1 MSLTRRQMS
10 IPSQQH
16 KWYGSSLFD
25 LNISGSSFTIQ
36 NQNSNTLFQATGSS
50 SILGYQ
56 SGNSTINGNVYIPDL
71 ENQLPFDGN
80 SYPVLANDQVGRIYT
95 TSLLPGSVGG
105 VNYNL
110 SGLPDNTLMV
120 TGSQSYGGLV
130 PIVAGQAG
138 GSDPTGF
145 TSINVPV
152 AIGVTSTYL
161 PYQLVGSSDINI
173 AYDNVTRTVT
183 FTASNIL
190 LQEALVINSD
200 LAIATSIPAVA
211 GVISIP
217 VRQNSI
223 VVLGSDWR
231 YVEFTVSSSTNV
243 LTGTGIVIQGVMQGT
258 KFDIDIVTSLGD
270 YYTQSFYSNNPYN
283 SSTIGT
289 FQNPIS
295 YNASFV
301 PAAEA
306 QVEVVQ
312 VTSLANTYNAALYL
326 PLGFNNSPSPGILTM
341 KVRIQN
347 PLPFKLPPPS
357 PLP

>member
-1 MSLTRRQMS
+1 MSLTHRQMS

-120 TGSQSYGGLV
+120 TGPQSYGGLV
-130 PIVAGQAG
+130 PIENGQ
-138 GSDPTGF
+138 TGF

-161 PYQLVGSSDINI
+161 PYQLVGSPDINI
-173 AYDNVTRTVT
+173 TYDNVTRTVT

-217 VRQNSI
+217 VGQNSI

-312 VTSLANTYNAALYL
+312 VTSLSNTYNAALYL

-357 PLP
+357 LP

>member
-1 MSLTRRQMS
+1 MSLTHRQMS

-80 SYPVLANDQVGRIYT
+80 RYPVLANDQVGRIYT

-120 TGSQSYGGLV
+120 TGPQSYGGLV
-130 PIVAGQAG
+130 PIENGQ
-138 GSDPTGF
+138 TGF

-161 PYQLVGSSDINI
+161 PYQLVGSPDINI
-173 AYDNVTRTVT
+173 TYDNVTRTVT

-217 VRQNSI
+217 VGQNSI

-312 VTSLANTYNAALYL
+312 VTSLSNTYNAALYL

-347 PLPFKLPPPS
+347 PLPFKLPL

>member
-1 MSLTRRQMS
+1 MSLTHRQMS
-10 IPSQQH
+10 IPQQQH

-80 SYPVLANDQVGRIYT
+80 SFPVLANDQVGRIYT

-120 TGSQSYGGLV
+120 TGPQSYGGLV
-130 PIVAGQAG
+130 PIENGQ
-138 GSDPTGF
+138 TGF

-161 PYQLVGSSDINI
+161 PYQLVGSPDINI
-173 AYDNVTRTVT
+173 TYDNVTRTVT

-211 GVISIP
+211 GVISVP
-217 VRQNSI
+217 VGQNSI

-283 SSTIGT
+283 RSTIGT

-347 PLPFKLPPPS
+347 PLPFKLPPP
-357 PLP
+357 LP